1 MIFSGLL
8 WFEDVKIVLF
18 PFLDWPFVITNR
30 LVMTFYTTISA
41 WLCGFAFRHGF
52 VVLHSN
58 ERRPL
63 RKHCLKHRFFL
74 RRISF
79 RFPESTSLVHEAENW
94 RSRLV
99 VGSLLRQSVYVDLCR
114 FVLEYF
120 VYLIYQFRH
129 CTAMPTMHGWHEV
142 DLKLLLL
149 GRYSRSFMLV
159 VFDVPHVMSEILT
172 S

>member
-1 MIFSGLL
+1 MAL
-8 WFEDVKIVLF
+8 WICF
-18 PFLDWPFVITNR
+18 
-30 LVMTFYTTISA
+30 SA
-41 WLCGFAFRHGF
+41 WLC
-52 VVLHSN
+52 
-58 ERRPL
+58 
-63 RKHCLKHRFFL
+63 CLTFKRTTSTSQALLETSVFL
-74 RRISF
+74 VQNIFSL
-79 RFPESTSLVHEAENW
+79 PESTSLVHEAENW

-149 GRYSRSFMLV
+149 GRYSWSFMLV

-172 S
+172 SWYVIYFETNIIFNN